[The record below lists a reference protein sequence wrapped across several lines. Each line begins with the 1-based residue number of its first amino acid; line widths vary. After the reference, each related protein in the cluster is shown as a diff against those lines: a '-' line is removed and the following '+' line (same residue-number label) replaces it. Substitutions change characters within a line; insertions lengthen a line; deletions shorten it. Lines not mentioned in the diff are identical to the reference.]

1 MPCFKASG
9 INCAVSP
16 RRPADRQRVPE
27 SCIIKLLMGK
37 RTGVEEKLKAVLIG
51 LLYWPSLQHAA
62 LRKPV
67 RLSSVR
73 AQLTGATHSEKLISD
88 LYTLLNQI

>member
-16 RRPADRQRVPE
+16 RRPTGRKRVPE